1 MKTNQNHQNPSLISL
16 FKLFNAPLH
25 LSNLLSLMLFF
36 VFGLC
41 FGIILT
47 FHLKNVSFNL
57 QFTQFS
63 RSNTTTTEAA
73 LAAISDL
80 VTVTVPEATLTPE
93 KVGLRSYLTPPEPM
107 HDMTDEELIWRAS
120 MAPKVRD
127 YPFERTPKIAFMF
140 LTRGP
145 VVLAPLWEKF
155 FKGNDGLYS
164 IYVHSSDSSANVTVP
179 EDSVFYGRRIPSKDV
194 EWGKVNMI
202 EAERRLLANALLD
215 FSNQRFVLLSE
226 ACIPLFNFST
236 VYTYLINSKH
246 NFVESYD
253 LEGPVGRGRYSPKM
267 APTVDIEEWRKGS
280 QWFEMDRDLAI
291 EVISD
296 KMYFSVFHDFCD
308 GQCYADEHYLPTFV
322 TKIFGQNNSNRTLTS
337 VDWAKGGPHP
347 TRYTR
352 NDVTV
357 EFLVKLRNDRS
368 CEYNGEKN
376 HICHLFARK
385 FTSHALDRL
394 LRIAPKLM
402 QFNL

>member
-1 MKTNQNHQNPSLISL
+1 MKNNHNSNQNQMISL

-25 LSNLLSLMLFF
+25 LSNLLSLILFF
-36 VFGLC
+36 AFGLC

-63 RSNTTTTEAA
+63 LSTTTNTAA
-73 LAAISDL
+73 PADVI
-80 VTVTVPEATLTPE
+80 TTPQTTPPPP
-93 KVGLRSYLTPPEPM
+93 KVGLGSYLNPPELM

-120 MAPKVRD
+120 MVPKVRD
-127 YPFERTPKIAFMF
+127 YPFERIPKVAFMF

-145 VVLAPLWEKF
+145 VVLSPLWDKF
-155 FKGNDGLYS
+155 FKGNEGLYT
-164 IYVHSSDSSANVTVP
+164 IYVHSSDSAANETEP
-179 EDSVFYGRRIPSKDV
+179 EDSVFHGRRIPSKDV

-202 EAERRLLANALLD
+202 EAERRLLANALMD
-215 FSNQRFVLLSE
+215 FTNQRFILLSE

-236 VYTYLINSKH
+236 VYSYLTNSKH

-253 LEGPVGRGRYSPKM
+253 LEGPVGRGRYSPNM
-267 APTVDIEEWRKGS
+267 APVVDIEDWRKGS
-280 QWFEMDRDLAI
+280 QWFEMDRELVI

-322 TKIFGQNNSNRTLTS
+322 TKHFGEKNSNRTLTF

-347 TRYTR
+347 TKYTR
-352 NDVTV
+352 NDVTE
-357 EFLVKLRNDRS
+357 EFLEKLRDDRS
-368 CEYNGEKN
+368 CEYNGKKN
-376 HICHLFARK
+376 QICHLFARK
-385 FTSHALDRL
+385 FTSHALDGL

-402 QFNL
+402 QFNDL

>member
-1 MKTNQNHQNPSLISL
+1 MKNNHNSNQNQMISL

-25 LSNLLSLMLFF
+25 LSNLLSLILFF
-36 VFGLC
+36 AFGLC

-63 RSNTTTTEAA
+63 LSTTTNTA
-73 LAAISDL
+73 
-80 VTVTVPEATLTPE
+80 VPADVITTPQTTPPPP
-93 KVGLRSYLTPPEPM
+93 KVGLGSYLNPPELM

-120 MAPKVRD
+120 MIPKVRD
-127 YPFERTPKIAFMF
+127 YPFERIPKVAFMF

-145 VVLAPLWEKF
+145 VVLSPLWDKF
-155 FKGNDGLYS
+155 FKGNEGLYT
-164 IYVHSSDSSANVTVP
+164 IYVHSSDSAANETEP
-179 EDSVFYGRRIPSKDV
+179 EDSVFHGRRIPSKDV

-202 EAERRLLANALLD
+202 EAERRLLANALMD
-215 FSNQRFVLLSE
+215 FTNQRFILLSE

-236 VYTYLINSKH
+236 VYSYLTNSKN

-253 LEGPVGRGRYSPKM
+253 LEGPVGRGRYSPNM
-267 APTVDIEEWRKGS
+267 APVVDIEDWRKGS
-280 QWFEMDRDLAI
+280 QWFEMDRELAI

-322 TKIFGQNNSNRTLTS
+322 TKHFGEKNSNRTLTF

-347 TRYTR
+347 TKYTR
-352 NDVTV
+352 NDVTE
-357 EFLVKLRNDRS
+357 EFLEKLRDDKS
-368 CEYNGEKN
+368 CEYNGKKN
-376 HICHLFARK
+376 QICHLFARK

-402 QFNL
+402 QFNDL